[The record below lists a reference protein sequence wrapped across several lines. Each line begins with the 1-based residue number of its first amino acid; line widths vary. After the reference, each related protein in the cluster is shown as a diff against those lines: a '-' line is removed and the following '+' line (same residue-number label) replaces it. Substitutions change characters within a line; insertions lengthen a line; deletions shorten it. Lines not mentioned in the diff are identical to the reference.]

1 MTNFRRRWISPGLAA
16 TLGLLY
22 LPLAAGIFAALL
34 HPQTLGRGIH
44 LFLPFFALLTYI
56 LLALVTNHRQAKV
69 EPTGVKIALRPFPLG
84 NGRTVPRDS
93 IACCYHRQ
101 IVDYA
106 KGHAISTH
114 YTMGIQTKDAELL
127 DLLDHCPTEA
137 GALEAAAETAKTLNN
152 IEVRPPAPAKPS
164 RPSIVAFTVWVS
176 LLLLSIFA
184 GAIWEL
190 TAPTL

>member
-1 MTNFRRRWISPGLAA
+1 MINFRRRWISPGLAA
-16 TLGLLY
+16 ILGLLY
-22 LPLAAGIFAALL
+22 LPLAGGVLAAVL

-56 LLALVTNHRQAKV
+56 VAALVTNHRHAKI

-84 NGRTVPRDS
+84 NGKTVPRDS

-114 YTMGIQTKDAELL
+114 HTMGIQTKDAELL

-137 GALEAAAETAKTLNN
+137 EAAGATAKTAKTLN
-152 IEVRPPAPAKPS
+152 IEVRPPAPHKPS
-164 RPSIVAFTVWVS
+164 RPSILAFVIWVV
-176 LLLLSIFA
+176 LLLLAIA
-184 GAIWEL
+184 TGALWEL
-190 TAPTL
+190 TALTL